1 MDLIFFLRRI
11 SEKLVGPYS
20 AVTEGSRIRLAPE
33 RVSASGEGEVKTGVG
48 KRMSL
53 ESEAAASDLGFF
65 FCDELPLQGL
75 CGGGG
80 RRQDVVRFLR
90 CYCIG

>member
-11 SEKLVGPYS
+11 SEKLAGPYS
-20 AVTEGSRIRLAPE
+20 AVAEGSRIRLAPE
-33 RVSASGEGEVKTGVG
+33 RSSGEDEVKTGVG

-65 FCDELPLQGL
+65 FWDELPLQGL
-75 CGGGG
+75 CGGE